1 MPHLTCGPAIPRT
14 KRLFNDAIA
23 KINFPE
29 GLPRMP
35 RIKRGGITR
44 GILENI
50 FIAIFLISLSFL
62 IWQMS

>member
-1 MPHLTCGPAIPRT
+1 
-14 KRLFNDAIA
+14 LFNDAIA

-44 GILENI
+44 EILENI